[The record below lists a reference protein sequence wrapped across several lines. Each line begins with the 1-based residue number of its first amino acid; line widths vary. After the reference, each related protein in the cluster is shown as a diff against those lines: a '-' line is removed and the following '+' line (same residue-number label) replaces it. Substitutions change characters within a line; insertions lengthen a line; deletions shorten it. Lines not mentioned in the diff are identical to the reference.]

1 MLTSTAP
8 PRLTAVTLI
17 AMSLICG
24 LAGLTATPASAEA
37 ATNGPSGMSGEPTN
51 IHDFFYVSGLTVL
64 PAPQIGPEGGDLTL
78 EFTMKNV
85 STAPITSSLRF
96 WLDNAIN
103 LPVQTLDTVEVAN
116 LAPGETRTMRATF
129 EDVGQWTFFRG
140 HVTMTPPVDIA
151 GTALWSLTRDS
162 FTLILPWFL
171 TAMLVLLAA
180 LVLAV
185 RQLLRLR
192 RSRRPLPDLALGYGP
207 VTS

>member
-1 MLTSTAP
+1 MLTSTAA

-17 AMSLICG
+17 AMSLIFG
-24 LAGLTATPASAEA
+24 IAGLTATPASAEA
-37 ATNGPSGMSGEPTN
+37 ATAGPAGMSVDPTN
-51 IHDFFYVSGLTVL
+51 IHDFFYVSGLTVF
-64 PAPQIGPEGGDLTL
+64 PDPQIGPAGGDLTL

-85 STAPITSSLRF
+85 STAPITSSVRF

-116 LAPGETRTMRATF
+116 LAQGETRTLRATF

-185 RQLLRLR
+185 RQLLRLLR
-192 RSRRPLPDLALGYGP
+192 LQRPLPELAPGHGP
-207 VTS
+207 VPS